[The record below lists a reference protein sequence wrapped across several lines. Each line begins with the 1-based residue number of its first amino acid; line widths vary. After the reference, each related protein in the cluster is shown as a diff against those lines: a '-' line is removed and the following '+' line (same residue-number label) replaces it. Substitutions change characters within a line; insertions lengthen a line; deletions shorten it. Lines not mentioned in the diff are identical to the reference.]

1 MQTPRVDPQFARD
14 LAAVPRTHYGTY
26 FLHIDFDAFFVSAAL
41 LETPELQSIPAAV
54 VSGSG
59 ATSEVCSANYVAR
72 ARGLRSN
79 MFVRS
84 ALEKCPDVRLIPVTP
99 ELFSVMTTKAE
110 DLMALLLQVT
120 TQIKSLSCDE
130 SFVRIRDD
138 PAGSWDPDDLAT
150 LIRNAITRVTG
161 GLTVSVGIGHSTI
174 AARFATTKAK
184 PPGVGVFRLTQ
195 DEVTH
200 ALRDASPSVVSG
212 IGKSTVEKLSVLGV
226 KTCADLLAVPIAVLQ
241 TRFGASQ
248 GMNFHTMAK
257 GNDFITTDE
266 KSFDVWADVDQV
278 SLDPILRYMTL

>member
-1 MQTPRVDPQFARD
+1 
-14 LAAVPRTHYGTY
+14 
-26 FLHIDFDAFFVSAAL
+26 
-41 LETPELQSIPAAV
+41 
-54 VSGSG
+54 
-59 ATSEVCSANYVAR
+59 
-72 ARGLRSN
+72 
-79 MFVRS
+79 
-84 ALEKCPDVRLIPVTP
+84 
-99 ELFSVMTTKAE
+99 MTTKAE

-138 PAGSWDPDDLAT
+138 PAGVWDPDDLAT
-150 LIRNAITRVTG
+150 LIRDAITRVTG

-241 TRFGASQ
+241 ARFGASQ

-278 SLDPILRYMTL
+278 SLDPILRYMNLELLAFASHRVTDGYGGGVVLLRSQQRCRTK